1 MNHLD
6 LFQNAFTELADVSK
20 GIINVNWEWTKC
32 PIDSPLQAHMK
43 SGVSPF
49 WFSVQIVNAN
59 KVSSHRPWSLV
70 WIAKSRQR
78 IADVQYSTDGG
89 KTWKGGLTRQ
99 PYNFFQ
105 LSSGTGT
112 NTVDVRA
119 ESVDGD
125 RVIIKNVKVEG
136 GNLVNGPGN
145 F

>member
-59 KVSSHRPWSLV
+59 KVSSGCKATGRGRLYGSLSLDSVLQTSSIAPMEAKHGRVASLV
-70 WIAKSRQR
+70 NRTTSSSFPRAPER
-78 IADVQYSTDGG
+78 IR
-89 KTWKGGLTRQ
+89 LTCE
-99 PYNFFQ
+99 
-105 LSSGTGT
+105 L
-112 NTVDVRA
+112 
-119 ESVDGD
+119 
-125 RVIIKNVKVEG
+125 KV
-136 GNLVNGPGN
+136 
-145 F
+145 